1 MQDKLTE
8 NTVETENVESTEVKP
23 TAVAAEAQET
33 SEPIE
38 AIEAEATETE
48 AEAETEDTAAEGEL
62 EATVSEDEPEEEA
75 LAGAGSES
83 LKDHHHHK
91 AKKGPQ
97 GPKHFGFVAIVG
109 RPNVG
114 KSTLMNHLIG
124 QKISITSRK
133 PQTTRNRVLG
143 IDTDGLYQTVYVDTP
158 GLHRIEKR
166 AINRLMNRAAESSLG
181 DVELIM
187 WVVDATSWTED
198 DEMVCAK
205 LKNATA
211 PVVLVINK
219 VDKLD
224 DKDKVLPLIAKLKDQ
239 LEFKEIVPV
248 SALRAKNLGV
258 LKRLIKEH
266 LPVGEHCYSEDS
278 VTDRSLR
285 FMCAEII
292 REKLMRQMGDELPYA
307 ASVEIEEY
315 REDEKHI
322 THISAAILV
331 ERQGQKKMVI
341 GAGGSRIKLIG
352 TEARHDIEKLIE
364 GKVFLSL
371 FVKVKAGWADD
382 ERALKSLGY
391 ADFEQR

>member
-1 MQDKLTE
+1 MQDKLPE
-8 NTVETENVESTEVKP
+8 NTVETEKVESTEVKP
-23 TAVAAEAQET
+23 AAVAAEAQET

-38 AIEAEATETE
+38 AIEDEATETE
-48 AEAETEDTAAEGEL
+48 AEAETEDAAAEGEL

>member
-23 TAVAAEAQET
+23 VAVAAEAQDVT
-33 SEPIE
+33 EPVEPVE
-38 AIEAEATETE
+38 AVE
-48 AEAETEDTAAEGEL
+48 AEAETEDAAAEGEL

-75 LAGAGSES
+75 LAGA
-83 LKDHHHHK
+83 
-91 AKKGPQ
+91 
-97 GPKHFGFVAIVG
+97 
-109 RPNVG
+109 G